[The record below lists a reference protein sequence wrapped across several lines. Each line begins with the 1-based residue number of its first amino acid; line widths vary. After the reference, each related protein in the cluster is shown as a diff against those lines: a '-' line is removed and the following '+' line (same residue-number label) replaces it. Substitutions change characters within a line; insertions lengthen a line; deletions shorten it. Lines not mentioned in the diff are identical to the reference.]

1 MDEGKLR
8 KSSWMAAVKKFVGL
22 SFVQRHCPSQPC
34 KLYVNPLWGKVHV
47 EVRVDGSGGGGAMPS
62 GTLGHLR
69 TGHSRPGATDSN
81 VVLIL
86 FAIQIQQLSTKRET
100 KTSSEP
106 SSLSLNIVPYRSS
119 CSHLHLLSSIISLFI
134 LLFVILDDS
143 DGSII
148 KDEY

>member
-47 EVRVDGSGGGGAMPS
+47 EVRVDGSGGGGAIAFWNFGS
-62 GTLGHLR
+62 FEDRSFEARDNRFVCRFDLAR
-69 TGHSRPGATDSN
+69 HSTTFNQEGDEDIVR
-81 VVLIL
+81 
-86 FAIQIQQLSTKRET
+86 AIISISKYL
-100 KTSSEP
+100 
-106 SSLSLNIVPYRSS
+106 PYRSS

-134 LLFVILDDS
+134 LLFVILDDA

-148 KDEY
+148 KDEYSR